1 MQIRHRRPPL
11 PLILKLIHRRLRRRT
26 LPTHILLDKPQA
38 IPPAIKTMF
47 VRQQLDELIK
57 VQIVDQ
63 RAGVASWIGSALAAG
78 VMVFAGGGI
87 VEGDVAGRADDAG
100 VAGFAG
106 DEEGF

>member
-1 MQIRHRRPPL
+1 MPTSSSTNPKRS
-11 PLILKLIHRRLRRRT
+11 RLRSRREQRS
-26 LPTHILLDKPQA
+26 P
-38 IPPAIKTMF
+38 
-47 VRQQLDELIK
+47 QQLNKLVK

-63 RAGVASWIGSALAAG
+63 RAGVASGVGSAFAAG
-78 VMVFAGGGI
+78 VVLFAGKGV